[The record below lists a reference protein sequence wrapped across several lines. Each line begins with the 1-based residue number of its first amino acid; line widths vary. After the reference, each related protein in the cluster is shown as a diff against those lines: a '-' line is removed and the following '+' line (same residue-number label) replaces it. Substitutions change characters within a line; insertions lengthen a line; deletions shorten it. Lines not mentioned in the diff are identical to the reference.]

1 MTTIKLLREGFN
13 KKNVK
18 VLELP
23 NFNIQFNVF
32 FHKKNKNYHNDLI
45 PEN

>member
-13 KKNVK
+13 NFFFK
-18 VLELP
+18 VMELP

-32 FHKKNKNYHNDLI
+32 FHENYHNDLI